1 MPRRAVVQFVILLLV
16 AAWPC
21 AGGVLAQGRE
31 VTLQNI
37 AKLKSG
43 EREVRLADGAKKE
56 GELIW
61 YSSTTAEDSL
71 ALSQKF
77 QERYPFVKVQH
88 FRSPSEKLR
97 ERIVT
102 EARAGSLKADVIVL
116 GEIEMDTLIK
126 RKLLARYDA
135 PEGKIYPQE
144 VKDPRGFWTGVYIS
158 AWVVAHNTKLVPA
171 GAAPKG
177 YKDLLNPRWK
187 GAIAMEVEPLPWF
200 ITSLRYLEKRDG
212 REAALDYFKK
222 LQAQDLQWRQGH
234 SLIGQLVSA
243 GEFAIAAELQ
253 VHTVERLKAQGAPI
267 DWIAPDGVIP
277 INTVG
282 IALSSAGKNTHTAAL
297 FYDFVISK
305 AGMETIRERR
315 RVPARPDVTAPYLK
329 PYRLMPF
336 DQQVMQEFERYV
348 TLFRDTLKPRGN

>member
-1 MPRRAVVQFVILLLV
+1 VLVLVI
-16 AAWPC
+16 AGWPC
-21 AGGVLAQGRE
+21 ARGVLAQNRE
-31 VTLQNI
+31 ATLANI
-37 AKLKSG
+37 AKLKGG
-43 EREVRLADGAKKE
+43 EREVRLAEGANKE

-77 QERYPFVKVQH
+77 QEKYPFVKVQH
-88 FRSPSEKLR
+88 LRSPSEKMR

-102 EARAGSLKADVIVL
+102 EARAGSFKADVVVL
-116 GEIEMDTLIK
+116 GEIEMDTLIR

-135 PEGKIYPQE
+135 PEGKIYPPE
-144 VKDPRGFWTGVYIS
+144 VRDSRGFWTGVYTS
-158 AWVVAHNTKLVPA
+158 AWVVAHNTKLISA
-171 GAAPKG
+171 GAAPKS

-212 REAALDYFKK
+212 GEAALDYFKK

-253 VHTVERLKAQGAPI
+253 VHTVERLKSQGAPI
-267 DWIAPDGVIP
+267 DWVAPDGVIP

-282 IALSSAGKNTHTAAL
+282 IALSSAGKNTHAAAL

-305 AGMETIRERR
+305 TGMEIIRERR
-315 RVPARPDVTAPYLK
+315 RVPTRPDVTAAYLK

-336 DQQVMQEFERYV
+336 DQQVMGEFDRYV
-348 TLFRDTLKPRGN
+348 TLFRDILKPRGS